1 MALVDQFGTPF
12 GNPYGQHVARGAS
25 RNNGLRPWEP
35 VKLQDIGTLVPPTD
49 RATLVSA
56 SRRLYL
62 NQPILSG
69 AVEQKSMY
77 AIGKAWLPKFTGTDT
92 EFGNAA
98 KAWLEELF
106 FPLCDVRGPVF
117 DFKTNLYVWSDAIDR
132 DGETFIALTESKTG
146 FPQIQSIPCHRVAT
160 PRSMEDGPIKSG
172 PYRNARLTD
181 GVVYNRQGTPI
192 AFAYVDESMDLI
204 EWVSLRDAIHVYDPA
219 WQEQGRGLPA
229 FTPSLNALRDAMQ
242 SHDLETMAQAMLSGR
257 VFIEWNETGGPDT
270 GDPAFALTGSADNG
284 SQCPGVQVENIN
296 GPLNTYYR
304 ANSGAKLETLYNPR
318 PGEAW
323 ESFQDRIIRGALA
336 GVNWPYSL
344 VWKASGQG
352 TAERHEIAKAQRAI
366 EDRQE
371 LLKRPAKLIVSWAVA
386 KAIKA
391 GMLPASPDWYRWDF
405 TMPQKLTIDDGRISK
420 ELIEMW
426 KAGHI
431 NQTDI
436 IGMMGKTRTEHLTER
451 AEEVAEGKVIAKEVG
466 GKYGVE
472 ISDDEM
478 AMRNPNGSE
487 AGKANQTTETD
498 GTSTN

>member
-1 MALVDQFGTPF
+1 MALVDQFGSPF
-12 GNPYGQHVARGAS
+12 ANPYGQHVARGAS
-25 RNNGLRPWEP
+25 RSNGLRPWEP
-35 VKLQDIGTLVPPTD
+35 VKLQDIGTLVPPSD

-62 NQPILSG
+62 NQPVLSG
-69 AVEQKSMY
+69 AVEQRSMY
-77 AIGKAWLPKFTGTDT
+77 AIGKAWLPKFTGADK
-92 EFGNAA
+92 EFGDAA

-117 DFKTNLYVWSDAIDR
+117 DFKTNLYLWSDAIDR
-132 DGETFIALTESKTG
+132 DGETFIALTESKSG
-146 FPQIQSIPCHRVAT
+146 FPQIQGIPCHRVAT

-181 GVVYNRQGTPI
+181 GVAYNRQGTPI
-192 AFAYVDESMDLI
+192 AFAYVDEAMDLI
-204 EWVSLRDAIHVYDPA
+204 QWVSLRDAIHLYDPA

-270 GDPAFALTGSADNG
+270 GDPAFALTGGGEAATT
-284 SQCPGVQVENIN
+284 PGVQVENIN

-304 ANSGAKLETLYNPR
+304 ANSGSKLETLYNPR

-323 ESFQDRIIRGALA
+323 ESFQSRIHRLALV
-336 GVNWPYSL
+336 GINWPAAML
-344 VWKASGQG
+344 LEATGQG
-352 TAERHEIAKAQRAI
+352 TAERAAQNMAQRSV

-371 LLKRPAKLIVSWAVA
+371 LLKRPAKIIVSWAIA

-405 TMPQKLTIDDGRISK
+405 TMPPKLTIDDGRVGK
-420 ELIEMW
+420 ELDTAW
-426 KAGHI
+426 KSGWQNHE
-431 NQTDI
+431 DI
-436 IGMMGKTRTEHLTER
+436 LGMHGKTLEEHYDQR
-451 AEEVAEGKVIAKEVG
+451 AREVYLRKKAAAKWSIEGIEV
-466 GKYGVE
+466 E
-472 ISDDEM
+472 DREM
-478 AMRNPNGSE
+478 AMLTPNDMSKE
-487 AGKANQTTETD
+487 ETQTTATD
-498 GTSTN
+498 GTSTD

>member
-1 MALVDQFGTPF
+1 MALVDQFGSPF
-12 GNPYGQHVARGAS
+12 ANPYGQHVARGAS

-35 VKLQDIGTLVPPTD
+35 VKLQDIGTLVPPSD

-77 AIGKAWLPKFTGTDT
+77 AIGKAWLPKFTGKDT
-92 EFGNAA
+92 EFGGIA
-98 KAWLEELF
+98 KEWLEERF

-132 DGETFIALTESKTG
+132 DGETFIALTETKSG
-146 FPQIQSIPCHRVAT
+146 FPQIQSIPCHRVGT
-160 PRSMEDGPIKSG
+160 PRRMEDGPIKSG

-192 AFAYVDESMDLI
+192 AFAYVDEAMDLI
-204 EWVSLRDAIHVYDPA
+204 EWVSLRDAIHIYDPA

-242 SHDLETMAQAMLSGR
+242 SHDLEAMAQAMLSGR
-257 VFIEWNETGGPDT
+257 VFIEWNERGGPDT
-270 GDPAFALTGSADNG
+270 GDPAFALTGATG
-284 SQCPGVQVENIN
+284 ETTPGVQVENIN

-304 ANSGAKLETLYNPR
+304 ANSGSKLETLYNPR

-386 KAIKA
+386 KAIKS
-391 GMLPASPDWYRWDF
+391 GVLPASPDWYRWDF
-405 TMPQKLTIDDGRISK
+405 TMPQKLTIDDGRIGK
-420 ELIEMW
+420 ELIEGW
-426 KAGHI
+426 KAGYQNHE
-431 NQTDI
+431 DI
-436 IGMMGKTRTEHLTER
+436 LGMHGKTLEEHYDQR
-451 AEEVAEGKVIAKEVG
+451 AREVYLRKKAAAKWSIEGIEV
-466 GKYGVE
+466 E
-472 ISDDEM
+472 DREM
-478 AMRNPNGSE
+478 AMLTPNDMGE
-487 AGKANQTTETD
+487 KDNQTPDTTETD
-498 GTSTN
+498 GTSTD